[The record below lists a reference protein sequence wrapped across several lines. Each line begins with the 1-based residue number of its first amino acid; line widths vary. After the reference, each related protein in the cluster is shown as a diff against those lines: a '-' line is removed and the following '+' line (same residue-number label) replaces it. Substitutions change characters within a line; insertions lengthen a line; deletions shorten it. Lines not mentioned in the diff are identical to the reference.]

1 MVAPIRN
8 IGNKFFLSSANT
20 NSQQNMTLPTITLS
34 TNIRMDLSYRNIFD
48 NYDEVRGR
56 TFSPKPQ
63 SFRVSSMSST
73 KSLVI
78 YHERMENN
86 NNLEEDVNIEFL
98 NSPQLLYATLKEQ
111 ANQVIMVADSSTN
124 MINQHIPI
132 KCPNSSPSHVD
143 DNVINIQLLYNPNAP
158 TEPKL

>member
-1 MVAPIRN
+1 
-8 IGNKFFLSSANT
+8 
-20 NSQQNMTLPTITLS
+20 
-34 TNIRMDLSYRNIFD
+34 
-48 NYDEVRGR
+48 
-56 TFSPKPQ
+56 
-63 SFRVSSMSST
+63 
-73 KSLVI
+73 
-78 YHERMENN
+78 MENN

-132 KCPNSSPSHVD
+132 ECPNSSPSHVD

-158 TEPKL
+158 TEPKLWDGSFHPISLYKSLEHLASNTKNIKDSLNFIAKYISNKNIDPKWSNKLQDFKDVGKVV